1 MGDRAGKEVRED
13 AGKNSFALEGFDDVV
28 ECAAE
33 VLESAVDGRK
43 GSDVEEAIS
52 FILGRV

>member
-33 VLESAVDGRK
+33 VLESAVEGRK

-52 FILGRV
+52 FLLGRV